1 MMRKAISG
9 LLLAAALFPAPADAA
24 EECRK
29 AVEDAFTKQ
38 RTAKGFRFTAE
49 MPSAEGPTRMTIDY
63 MPPDRMYQK
72 VEAPGHVKPVETI
85 AIARWAWGTM
95 GGGWEELQP
104 QFAQSITSHVHET
117 LVAPLQISAD
127 FTCLGKVQFEGAEYF
142 GYRAD
147 QPSTLANAD
156 AKAPALARTLYV
168 DAASGQPMRN
178 VVARLD
184 GSEPPVFVGRYSYPT
199 DIAIEAPVGGHDI
212 APSNATKQ

>member
-1 MMRKAISG
+1 MRKAMTS
-9 LLLAAALFPAPADAA
+9 LLLTAALLPAPAGAA

-72 VEAPGHVKPVETI
+72 VEAPGHQKPVETI

-117 LVAPLQISAD
+117 LVAPLQITAD
-127 FTCLGKVQFEGAEYF
+127 FSCLGKVAFEGTEYV
-142 GYRAD
+142 GYRAA
-147 QPSTLANAD
+147 QPSTLATAEPN
-156 AKAPALARTLYV
+156 APALARTLYV
-168 DAASGQPMRN
+168 DAANGLPMRN
-178 VVARLD
+178 VVAKLD
-184 GSEPPVFVGRYSYPT
+184 GSEPPVFVGRYAYPT
-199 DIAIEAPVGGHDI
+199 DIAIEAPVGGQDI
-212 APSNATKQ
+212 APSNAAK

>member
-1 MMRKAISG
+1 MRKVISA
-9 LLLAAALFPAPADAA
+9 LLATAAALCGPAEAS

-38 RTAKGFRFTAE
+38 RTAKGFRFMAD

-72 VEAPGHVKPVETI
+72 VEAPGHQKPVETI

-117 LVAPLQISAD
+117 LVAPLQITAD
-127 FTCLGKVQFEGAEYF
+127 FACLGKVQFEDGEYI
-142 GYRAD
+142 GYRAA
-147 QPSTLANAD
+147 QPSTLATSDANA
-156 AKAPALARTLYV
+156 PPLARTLYV
-168 DAASGQPMRN
+168 DAASGLPMRN

-184 GSEPPVFVGRYSYPT
+184 GSEPPVFVGRYSYPA

-212 APSNATKQ
+212 APSNATK